1 MTSNYLILCLPLL
14 LLLPGAGERHSA
26 HDKGH
31 EEGGSILPLR
41 MPSLLPHDLCHE
53 RSSPSPPTFS
63 LSQHQGLFQL
73 VSSLHPVAKVLELHR
88 SRA

>member
-1 MTSNYLILCLPLL
+1 MPSSHLILCHPLL

-26 HDKGH
+26 RDKGH

-53 RSSPSPPTFS
+53 RSSPSPPA
-63 LSQHQGLFQL
+63 LSVPQHQGLFQW
-73 VSSLHPVAKVLELHR
+73 VGSLHQVAKVLEHQHQPF
-88 SRA
+88 